1 MIEII
6 VALGALVAGYLIGRN
21 HINDCARKTQLENYT
36 LRDALREAN
45 KELYRH
51 RRLIASLRDGDDH
64 TTNAVM
70 AAMEKK

>member
-6 VALGALVAGYLIGRN
+6 VALIALVVGYFIGRN

-45 KELYRH
+45 KELYKH

-64 TTNAVM
+64 TTEAVM
-70 AAMEKK
+70 AAMKDR